1 MTSQPAKTTPTPPR
15 QPARLPDD
23 DAKERTVAPG
33 EPLIRLVNV
42 HKAFGPLKVLTG
54 VSLELLAGQTTTVI
68 GPSGTG
74 KSVLLKLI
82 VGLLKPDSGEVWY
95 GKERVDQLDEQQI
108 VQLRKKI
115 GFLFQMGALF
125 DSMNV
130 RDNICFPLRE
140 HTKKSDAELNERC
153 AKVLAMVGLPGLEEK
168 MPADLSGGQRKR
180 VGLARAIVL
189 EPEFVLYDEPTTG
202 LDPIRS
208 DVINEVILALSRKFG
223 ITSLVVTHDMASA
236 SKISD
241 RMVMLNEGKI
251 IADAPAKKFPEID
264 NDVVRR
270 FIKGQADQAD
280 LDAIHAG
287 LEGNDKHPDDHG
299 KASPQKPTQA

>member
-1 MTSQPAKTTPTPPR
+1 MTQNGNQSTAPT
-15 QPARLPDD
+15 A
-23 DAKERTVAPG
+23 RTVAPG

-54 VSLELLAGQTTTVI
+54 VNLELRAGQTTTII

-74 KSVLLKLI
+74 KSVLLKLV
-82 VGLLKPDSGEVWY
+82 VGLLQPDQGEVWY
-95 GKERVDQLDEQQI
+95 GKQRVDQLSAA
-108 VQLRKKI
+108 QLVELRQKI

-140 HTKKSDAELNERC
+140 HKRLSRAELDDRC
-153 AKVLAMVGLPGLEEK
+153 KKVLAMVGLPGVEEK

-180 VGLARAIVL
+180 IGLARAIVL

-208 DVINEVILALSRKFG
+208 DVINELILALSRKLG
-223 ITSLVVTHDMASA
+223 ITGLVVTHDMASA
-236 SKISD
+236 DKISD
-241 RMVMLNEGKI
+241 RMVMLYQGVI
-251 IADAPAKKFPEID
+251 AADAPTKEFHNVD

-287 LEGNDKHPDDHG
+287 LGDRPDEAPATKG
-299 KASPQKPTQA
+299 TQP